1 MYCVR
6 KLTLLIEENPMDCC
20 SSSDVETTFD
30 YAPEIDLYTDQLAT
44 LLAQTPEYQEFAR
57 QSQAIELDAE
67 VKRVSKEIRNRQMVY
82 AEGMGKTI
90 EALQVELESLPAVRA
105 YRTAETAVKDLFHSV
120 DQVISGAAG
129 VQFGAN
135 AQPKACG

>member
-1 MYCVR
+1 
-6 KLTLLIEENPMDCC
+6 MDCC
-20 SSSDVETTFD
+20 SSSNPDTTLD
-30 YAPEIDLYTDQLAT
+30 YAPAIDQYTDQLAN

-57 QSQAIELDAE
+57 LTQSINLDPE
-67 VKRVSKEIRNRQMVY
+67 VKRISKEIRNRQMVY

-90 EALQVELESLPAVRA
+90 QALQAELESLPAVQA
-105 YRTAETAVKDLFHSV
+105 YRAAETAVRDLFHSV
-120 DQVISGAAG
+120 DQVISAAAG